1 MKKAKT
7 IGKKTLSVF
16 LAVLMVLTAWV
27 WVAPTE
33 AEAAAAGTYDV
44 KVHVD
49 ISNGMYSSDEKI
61 IVDYYKDNGTG
72 ATGTVELP
80 FRNDGDDNGTFNKAM
95 LYVLIDVEDGK
106 LEQNSER
113 VVNWG

>member
-33 AEAAAAGTYDV
+33 AEAATAGTYD
-44 KVHVD
+44 
-49 ISNGMYSSDEKI
+49 G
-61 IVDYYKDNGTG
+61 
-72 ATGTVELP
+72 
-80 FRNDGDDNGTFNKAM
+80 
-95 LYVLIDVEDGK
+95 
-106 LEQNSER
+106 
-113 VVNWG
+113 